1 MSSTNEINE
10 INHIKTDNQII
21 ESTQISF
28 GNISFEEKPEEI
40 PSASNK
46 LLLTG
51 PLFFNKDLIID
62 QQGLK
67 NGLRNKND
75 SKVFFG
81 FMDVKDYTGTYYNDF
96 IVNTYPRGGKSNL
109 ANFSGRIFEVSYSKK
124 DHSFQIFMINSSMCL
139 YYHIEHLFYFETS
152 KNFLFLLGRIFL
164 EITQKEI
171 NKKMYIDIRVE
182 YGEDEED
189 FEEFSFSQEDAPI
202 TIGRVDCKITIQNSS
217 ISKRHAV
224 IEFSDNLKQFFFR
237 DDNSTNG
244 SILILKEEDSLK
256 IKGDM
261 KFKLNDIMFHILEL
275 P

>member
-1 MSSTNEINE
+1 MI
-10 INHIKTDNQII
+10 D
-21 ESTQISF
+21 STQISF
-28 GNISFEEKPEEI
+28 GKISFAEKSEEI
-40 PSASNK
+40 PSPSNK

-67 NGLRNKND
+67 NGLRKKND

-81 FMDVKDYTGTYYNDF
+81 LTEVKDYTGTYYNDF
-96 IVNTYPRGGKSNL
+96 IVNTYERGGKSNL
-109 ANFSGRIFEVSYSKK
+109 ANYSGRIFEVSYSKK
-124 DHSFQIFMINSSMCL
+124 DHSFQISMINSSMCL

-164 EITQKEI
+164 EITQKEV
-171 NKKMYIDIRVE
+171 NKEMFIDIRVE

-202 TIGRVDCKITIQNSS
+202 TIGRINSTINIQNSS
-217 ISKRHAV
+217 ISKKHAV